1 MLLLHY
7 LHHWSPF
14 GFSAAFAPPII
25 FRVGEL
31 ASYALA
37 PDGGNKLDRRTGS
50 NHGRQGL
57 WQISRLEAINR
68 CQASSHYWCRKPT
81 APCIDPSLRTLSNS
95 RPVRLP
101 TIRPRLLI
109 MNDEPSFRVVYP

>member
-1 MLLLHY
+1 MREAIC
-7 LHHWSPF
+7 SNF
-14 GFSAAFAPPII
+14 FFAFTPII

-37 PDGGNKLDRRTGS
+37 PTGGNRLDRAQDLIKADRGW
-50 NHGRQGL
+50 
-57 WQISRLEAINR
+57 WQVSPLEAINR

-81 APCIDPSLRTLSNS
+81 APCIDPSLGTLSNS